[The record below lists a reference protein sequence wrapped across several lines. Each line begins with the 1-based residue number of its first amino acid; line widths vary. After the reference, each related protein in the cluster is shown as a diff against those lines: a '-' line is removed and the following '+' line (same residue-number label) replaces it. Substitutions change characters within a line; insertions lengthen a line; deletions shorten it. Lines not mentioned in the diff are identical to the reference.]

1 MALNVGKFE
10 QYQTNPFLGITTGS
24 PVAVR
29 GTSTQPVNFA
39 SKSYAAIPYE
49 KAPVV
54 TDTVPTKH
62 ADGTPFWNDY
72 VTPNKVWTC

>member
-10 QYQTNPFLGITTGS
+10 QYQTNPFLRVLTGS
-24 PVAVR
+24 PAKVNGAV
-29 GTSTQPVNFA
+29 TKPVSYQPKA
-39 SKSYAAIPYE
+39 YEAIAYE
-49 KAPVV
+49 KAPAVK
-54 TDTVPTKH
+54 DSVPTKY